1 MGAMEDEVRLIR
13 ADLEEI
19 EELDGPC
26 ELLRGRLEGT
36 PVVLAKCGIGK
47 VNAALAASAMVQAG
61 ATSIV
66 FTGVAGAVASELG
79 IGDVVVGNKFSQHD
93 ADDTAFGNPIG
104 IIPGEPPFWEP
115 NPDLSAAVLDALREL
130 EEPRGHQVVAG
141 PIVSGDQFIAQAE
154 KVVWLRATFGASAVE
169 MEGAAL
175 AQAASH
181 LGVPFAVVRI
191 LSDSADG
198 DAVADFPAFLND
210 AAHRGRDLAH
220 ALAKQAPRT

>member
-1 MGAMEDEVRLIR
+1 MEDEVRLIR